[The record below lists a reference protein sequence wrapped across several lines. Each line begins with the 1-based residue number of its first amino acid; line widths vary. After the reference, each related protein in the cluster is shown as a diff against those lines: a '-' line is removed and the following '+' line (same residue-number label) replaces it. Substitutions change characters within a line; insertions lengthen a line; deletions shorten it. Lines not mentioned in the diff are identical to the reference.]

1 MLYVHKRPPPPLDAF
16 VETIWLCR
24 NEPRSRVLE
33 RVLPSAASQ
42 LIVNLAEDAT
52 RLYQDTASVLAC
64 QVFSGTVLS
73 GIGTRYQIIDTDE
86 QAHVAGVVFHPGG
99 TLAFVGAPASELS
112 NADVEA
118 ENLWGRGVANRIRER
133 LLAATNP
140 TEALR
145 EMEVCLLEIWRERV
159 CHPAVAF
166 ALDTFR
172 ASPTVSRVQDI
183 TDAISLS
190 PKRFIEKFEAQV
202 GLTPKRYCRLLRF
215 QQAVAKAHR
224 ATPLDW
230 AELALDCGYFDQAH
244 FIHEFREFSGITP
257 SVYAARTTD
266 FHNHVTFLQS
276 PGNALA

>member
-1 MLYVHKRPPPPLDAF
+1 MLYLHQRPAPPLDAF

-24 NEPRSRVLE
+24 NEPRSRILE

-42 LIVNLAEDAT
+42 LIVNLVEDAT
-52 RLYQDTASVLAC
+52 RLYQDTESVLAC

-86 QAHVAGVVFHPGG
+86 QMHVAGVVFRPGG
-99 TLAFVGAPASELS
+99 TLPFVGPPASELS

-118 ENLWGRGVANRIRER
+118 EDLWGRGVANRIRER
-133 LLAATNP
+133 LLAATNA

-145 EMEVCLLEIWRERV
+145 EMEACLLEIWRERV
-159 CHPAVAF
+159 CHPAVSF
-166 ALDTFR
+166 ALDTFH
-172 ASPTVSRVQDI
+172 ASPTVSRIQDI

-190 PKRFIEKFEAQV
+190 PRRFIEKFEAEV

-215 QQAVAKAHR
+215 QQAVTKAHR
-224 ATPLDW
+224 AGSLDW

-257 SVYAARTTD
+257 SVYASRTTD
-266 FHNHVTFLQS
+266 FQNHVTFLQS
-276 PGNALA
+276 PENPLA